1 MRLTHHK
8 KLAFTLI
15 ELLVV
20 IAIIGVLVGL
30 LLPAVQQAR
39 EAARRSACG
48 NNLKNLGLA
57 CHNFE
62 NVNGNFPPGAHN
74 DDNIAVGWAFYI
86 LPYLEENIIFDDV
99 AGKIIAAQV
108 TEKRLLPKGG
118 YGMSSLDSASGWN
131 RSFNVSRSG
140 NTAKRTLSAFSCS
153 SSRLPKFDNDGYG
166 VSNYAGCAG
175 TTVGADS
182 GGTFGSTGRIN
193 GGGQNGIIRKPLN
206 NNNVWVTA
214 ITDILDGTSK
224 TILLGEVDETFTA
237 KASNLGSQAMPLW
250 IGQNN
255 NGTWAK
261 AETGGHNRLT
271 GADFA
276 INSQADW
283 KSDLAFGS
291 AHPGSAQFVM
301 ADGTVKSLSETISS
315 SVYDSLGNREDGN
328 SVNF

>member
-1 MRLTHHK
+1 MKTSPQSK
-8 KLAFTLI
+8 SAFTLI

-39 EAARRSACG
+39 EAARRSSCG
-48 NNLKNLGLA
+48 NNLKNLALG

-74 DDNIAVGWAFYI
+74 DDNVCVGWAFYI
-86 LPYLEENIIFDDV
+86 LPYIEQNTIYDDV
-99 AGKIIAAQV
+99 ASKILAQQV

-118 YGMSSLDSASGWN
+118 YGLTSLDSNTAWN
-131 RSFNVSRSG
+131 RSFYTSRAG
-140 NTAKRTLSAFSCS
+140 NTAKITLSVFSCG
-153 SSRLPKFDNDGYG
+153 SSRLPKFDNDGFG
-166 VSNYAGCAG
+166 TANYAGCAG

-182 GGTFGSTGRIN
+182 GGTFGGTGRIN
-193 GGGQNGIIRKPLN
+193 GGSQNGIIRKPLN

-214 ITDILDGTSK
+214 ISEILDGTSK
-224 TILLGEVDETFTA
+224 TIMLGEVSETFTVN
-237 KASNLGSQAMPLW
+237 KTNLGSQAMPLW

-276 INSQADW
+276 INSKIDW

-291 AHPGSAQFVM
+291 DHPGGAQFAL
-301 ADGTVKSLSETISS
+301 ADGTVLLLNESIDS

-328 SVNF
+328 SVSY